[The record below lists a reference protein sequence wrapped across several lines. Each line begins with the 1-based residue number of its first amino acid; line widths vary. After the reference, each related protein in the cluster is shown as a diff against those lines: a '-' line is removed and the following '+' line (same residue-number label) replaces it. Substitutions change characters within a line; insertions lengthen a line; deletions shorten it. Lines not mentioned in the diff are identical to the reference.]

1 MLFAEI
7 SQTEVKLNMA
17 SGFRHIVRIIDR
29 DVDGA
34 KTVVDALSDIKGVGM
49 RLAYIIARKIGISPE
64 TRIGFLSEDKI
75 DEIEDFI
82 RHLPNYGLPD
92 WLFNRRK
99 DLETGKNLHLISSDV
114 DLQVRADI
122 ERLKAIWCWRGYRHA
137 YGLKVRGQRTRTTG
151 RKGKTVGVSRRRR

>member
-1 MLFAEI
+1 
-7 SQTEVKLNMA
+7 MA

-29 DVDGA
+29 DVDGT
-34 KTVVDALSDIKGVGM
+34 KTVVDALSDIKGVGV

-75 DEIEDFI
+75 DKIEDFI
-82 RHLPNYGLPD
+82 RNLSNYGLPE

-99 DLETGKNLHLISSDV
+99 DLETGKDLHLISSDI

-122 ERLKAIWCWRGYRHA
+122 ERLKAMWCWRGYRHA

>member
-1 MLFAEI
+1 
-7 SQTEVKLNMA
+7 MA

-29 DVDGA
+29 DVDGT
-34 KTVVDALSDIKGVGM
+34 KTVVDALSDIKGVGV

-75 DEIEDFI
+75 DKIEDFI
-82 RHLPNYGLPD
+82 RNLSNYGLPE

-99 DLETGKNLHLISSDV
+99 DLETGKNLHLISSDI

-122 ERLKAIWCWRGYRHA
+122 ERLKAMWCWRGYRHA